1 VKIAVVE
8 FAGKG
13 GLIHY
18 AFQLC
23 RAMAREGADV
33 TLLTDRNYELNALDH
48 PFRLQRLFHLWDP
61 KPAGQS
67 KPPRRFRIQ
76 RAVRAMLYYREWL
89 RLIAFLKREHFDVVQ
104 FGDIRFPTDFYV
116 LRQVRKHARIMADV
130 CHNVRRFTGSGSFTA
145 SDRYERIYRLFD
157 LVFLHHDVNRY
168 EFLARFPESA
178 QRVRTIVHGNEE
190 IFLELRDPSITP
202 AKVRERLG
210 LAPDDQVV
218 LFFGSLSAYK
228 GIDLLLDAFGR
239 MAGNHPRARLIVAGP
254 PLADFKLEQQP
265 PLQKAQIV
273 PSYIDA
279 GEVAAWIEM
288 AAVVVYP
295 YREIHQSGALQI
307 ALTLGAPIVATRV
320 GANAEVITDG
330 MSGLLVPPNDA
341 TALGEAISRLLSDPG
356 LARRIGKGARATA
369 EEKFAWRP
377 IARQILEAYGST
389 R

>member
-8 FAGKG
+8 LAGKG

-33 TLLTDRNYELNALDH
+33 TLLTDTNYELTALDH
-48 PFRLQRLFHLWDP
+48 PFRLQRLFNLWDP
-61 KPAGQS
+61 KPAEAS
-67 KPPRRFRIQ
+67 SPPGRFRFQ
-76 RAVRAMLYYREWL
+76 RVVRAMLYYREWL
-89 RLIAFLKREHFDVVQ
+89 RLIAHLERERYDVVQ
-104 FGDIRFPTDFYV
+104 FGDIRFPTDFYM
-116 LRQVRKHARIMADV
+116 LRQARKHVRLMADV
-130 CHNVRRFTGSGSFTA
+130 CHNVRPFAGSGLFVA
-145 SDRYERIYRLFD
+145 SNRYERIYRLFD
-157 LVFLHHDVNRY
+157 LVFVHHDVNRD
-168 EFLARFPESA
+168 EFLTRFPELP

-190 IFLELRDPSITP
+190 IFRELRNPSITP
-202 AKVRERLG
+202 ATLRKRLG

-239 MAGNHPRARLIVAGP
+239 IARKHPRARLVVVGP
-254 PLADFKLEQQP
+254 PLADFKLEQQRGE
-265 PLQKAQIV
+265 KVQIV

-279 GEVAAWIEM
+279 GEVAAWMEM

-330 MSGLLVPPNDA
+330 ISGLLVPPNDA
-341 TALGEAISRLLSDPG
+341 AVLAEAISRLLLDRE
-356 LARRIGKGARATA
+356 LARRIGDGARATA
-369 EEKFAWRP
+369 EDKFAWRP
-377 IARQILEAYGST
+377 IARRMLEAYGGAQ
-389 R
+389 

>member
-1 VKIAVVE
+1 MRIAVVE

-18 AFQLC
+18 SFQLC

-33 TLLTDRNYELNALDH
+33 TLLTDRNYELSALDH
-48 PFRLQRLFHLWDP
+48 PFRLQQLFNLWDP
-61 KPAGQS
+61 KPAGQLS
-67 KPPRRFRIQ
+67 PPRRFRPQ

-89 RLIAFLKREHFDVVQ
+89 CLIAHLERERYDVVQ
-104 FGDIRFPTDFYV
+104 FGDIRFPTDFYM
-116 LRQVRKHARIMADV
+116 LRRVRKHVGLMADV
-130 CHNVRRFTGSGSFTA
+130 CHNVRRFAGSGLFVA

-157 LVFLHHDVNRY
+157 FVFVHHDVNRD
-168 EFLARFPESA
+168 EFLARFPERP

-190 IFLELRDPSITP
+190 IFQELRDPSITA

-228 GIDLLLDAFGR
+228 GIDLLLDAFAR
-239 MAGNHPRARLIVAGP
+239 IAGAHSRARLVVAGP
-254 PLADFKLEQQP
+254 PLADFRLDQP
-265 PLQKAQIV
+265 PGERVRIV

-279 GEVAAWIEM
+279 SEVAAWMEM

-295 YREIHQSGALQI
+295 YREIHQSGALQV

-320 GANAEVITDG
+320 GANAEVIEDG
-330 MSGLLVPPNDA
+330 MSGLLVPPNNA
-341 TALGEAISRLLSDPG
+341 AALAEAISRLLLDRG
-356 LARRIGKGARATA
+356 LARRIGDSARAA
-369 EEKFAWRP
+369 AQEKFAWRP
-377 IARQILEAYGST
+377 IARQMLEAYGGA